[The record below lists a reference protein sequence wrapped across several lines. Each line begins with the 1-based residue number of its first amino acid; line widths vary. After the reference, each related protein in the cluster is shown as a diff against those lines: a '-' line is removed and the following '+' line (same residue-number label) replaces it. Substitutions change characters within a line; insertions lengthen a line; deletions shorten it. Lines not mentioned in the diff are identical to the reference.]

1 MYTSFTKTILVKEI
15 SFSRSIYSSYIFEF
29 HRHNSTII
37 LNTVPVEL
45 HLMQKFSKSLGL
57 VSVVVLSGYD
67 SRGDAPLRKFMHLGC
82 DSDVRE
88 VWYSCL
94 IRSHRHSSSP
104 RKRGVIT
111 PHKYQLEWRRR
122 GSSSYL
128 ICMYFLG
135 RFKVRHSNS
144 DSSRLFF
151 FLILCLLLNLQ

>member
-15 SFSRSIYSSYIFEF
+15 SFSRTIYSSYIFEL
-29 HRHNSTII
+29 HHDSHSSTII

-57 VSVVVLSGYD
+57 VSVVVLPGYD
-67 SRGDAPLRKFMHLGC
+67 SDAPLRKFMHLGC

-104 RKRGVIT
+104 RNRDMIT
-111 PHKYQLEWRRR
+111 PHKYQLEWQRR
-122 GSSSYL
+122 GCSSYL

-144 DSSRLFF
+144 DSSRQFF
-151 FLILCLLLNLQ
+151 FSDSLSLA